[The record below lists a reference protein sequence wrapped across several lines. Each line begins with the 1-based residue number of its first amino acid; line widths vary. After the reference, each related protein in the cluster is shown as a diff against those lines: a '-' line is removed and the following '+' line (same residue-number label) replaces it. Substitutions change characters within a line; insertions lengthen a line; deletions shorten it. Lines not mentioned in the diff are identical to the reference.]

1 MFDSKISINNLG
13 PIEKATINLKN
24 LTVFV
29 GQNNTGKTY
38 LLSCLYFFQSNDFK
52 KILSDIIKNSINE
65 YNCTSKSFQLKE
77 AQNILENIFQKISEI
92 DVLESMNFNA
102 NCESQSSFK
111 FSPPKLKKDDI
122 YLVSDFFTDN
132 SNSFV
137 KNLLSILL
145 NDKKGKDFLAML
157 NIPSSGTIKKEINFT
172 NFTSFLT
179 KIFGLKSSYEIF
191 LKTIIFK
198 FFNLSLEEKI
208 KASYLFP
215 VERAG
220 VNKFFYE
227 AISKLNDTDL
237 ALKSIIEF
245 KLKLNNDT
253 LINKFDKS
261 FFYDIARKLE
271 TELFKGGKIWN
282 EKISENNF
290 QIVFFNKYDKKFTL
304 DNFSSSINELSIFI
318 LYLKYYAKEGDVI
331 FIDEP
336 EISLHPDSQRI
347 LVRYLA
353 ELSKAGLKFVII
365 THSDYI
371 VKELNNLICITKL
384 ISDNKNILN
393 HYYNEKNALDYSMA
407 TVYSIYEDKD
417 KIIVKNADEG
427 EYGFEEK
434 LFTRAINNI
443 SQDSSQIFSLL
454 EDSFNDKINI
464 NLEDLYE

>member
-1 MFDSKISINNLG
+1 
-13 PIEKATINLKN
+13 
-24 LTVFV
+24 
-29 GQNNTGKTY
+29 
-38 LLSCLYFFQSNDFK
+38 
-52 KILSDIIKNSINE
+52 
-65 YNCTSKSFQLKE
+65 
-77 AQNILENIFQKISEI
+77 
-92 DVLESMNFNA
+92 
-102 NCESQSSFK
+102 
-111 FSPPKLKKDDI
+111 
-122 YLVSDFFTDN
+122 
-132 SNSFV
+132 
-137 KNLLSILL
+137 
-145 NDKKGKDFLAML
+145 ML

-227 AISKLNDTDL
+227 AISKLNDTNL